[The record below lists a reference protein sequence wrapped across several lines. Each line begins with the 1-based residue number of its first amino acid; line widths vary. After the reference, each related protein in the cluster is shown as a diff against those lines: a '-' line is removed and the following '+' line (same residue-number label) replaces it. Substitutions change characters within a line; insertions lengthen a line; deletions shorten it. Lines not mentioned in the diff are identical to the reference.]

1 MKHVTIIYV
10 DGSSFSLIVDE
21 VVIAGNWVNCI
32 RKNGDNFTV
41 PVTTIYSLFVDGR
54 EAAI

>member
-10 DGSSFSLIVDE
+10 DGSATNLVADE
-21 VVIAGNWVNCI
+21 VNIAGAWLNCI
-32 RKNGDNFTV
+32 RKHGDNFSV

-54 EAAI
+54 EVAI

>member
-10 DGSSFSLIVDE
+10 DGSAFSLIVDE
-21 VVIAGNWVNCI
+21 VVIAGNWLNCI

>member
-10 DGSSFSLIVDE
+10 DGSAFSLIVDE
-21 VVIAGNWVNCI
+21 VVIAGNWLNCI

-41 PVTTIYSLFVDGR
+41 SVTTIYSLFVDGM
-54 EAAI
+54 EAAL